1 MRPKRYPFSGAKK
14 ESEAKKISLMLKKVD
29 ESDLKGSVWAEPL
42 HLYRKTRVHVEIEG
56 YGKKIITEFEIDD
69 MDFSRKTS
77 FFKRVLFK
85 RAEQMSQFDFR
96 EITTEEWNRIIL
108 ELWEAIKWNLK
119 KITEEMENG
128 L

>member
-29 ESDLKGSVWAEPL
+29 EFDLKGCVWAE
-42 HLYRKTRVHVEIEG
+42 HLPVYSKTRVYVEMEG
-56 YGKKIITEFEIDD
+56 YGKKIITEFKTDD

-77 FFKRVLFK
+77 FFKRALFK

-96 EITTEEWNRIIL
+96 ETTTEEWNRIIL
-108 ELWEAIKWNLK
+108 ELLEVIDAK
-119 KITEEMENG
+119 
-128 L
+128 

>member
-96 EITTEEWNRIIL
+96 EITIEEWNRIIL